1 MARAI
6 REATILQPGRATTMA
21 LLADRFVV
29 DEDQPSLDLATGDCV
44 VVAISSAGAESEER
58 QWALRCD
65 GLQKLHHPS
74 IARLLDYGAVGE
86 SKRFEAWRCG
96 ERWRGPSGEAEA
108 RCARA
113 STVLHAC
120 GLLSGSLTPT
130 SVRSSRSGPVVL
142 PVAEAGYPS
151 PCPDEELRDLR
162 LDDRAISALPR
173 RAVAAMS
180 ELFERSCGTRPHVAA
195 LWGPAGAGTRTVID
209 DLARMARLSGFVP
222 VAAHVLP
229 AFSDRLRGRSLFVID
244 AEGRRFGWSVL
255 LGAALASPRPH
266 VLLFVGREEVPG
278 VDGIAL
284 EPFTIDALAG
294 AVCPGPSTDP
304 QAARVRRLAAGA
316 GGWPGRFARLLW
328 RSTTS
333 RDAGLDR
340 RAEILRS
347 PKPGP
352 LRAAE
357 QAVIYGGDEE
367 LPVGATGL
375 RRSVPEAT
383 ELAALARRVDTGVQ
397 LIAHGR
403 HAPGERVLRQAI
415 GGLSRRGDWAHAGQ
429 GSVALARMLLR
440 RGRVREAQTTLECA
454 ADQSRR
460 GGDVSR
466 LIDIA
471 ILGGVALTDLARTD
485 EAETALSAA
494 LAAARSGHDGA
505 RVALALTALAR
516 ALFWQAR
523 YDEADQALRS
533 IDEIRS
539 SAEAALGVSSI
550 AVAIAVGTR
559 NLDLAV
565 SRGTV
570 AVAGAQ
576 QSGDSHLLADAAYGA
591 AFAHLAVGDVG
602 AVERDVAI
610 CVTAARVS
618 HDPLLAARGRLILV
632 EALRRS
638 GRRSAA
644 ARLLDRISRVGSAT
658 VPPIVRNRGDLLR
671 ELLSSDAPAHEIVAR
686 HVASTG
692 LGALAL
698 YVPSSR
704 AIRRGGPPDPMVDA
718 IVDIL
723 DVCQTA
729 EDEDAVLAEV
739 CRRIRSR
746 VRAVAMACA
755 AVQADGCTVITSDG
769 GRIEPAIAE
778 RVVAAGIA
786 IAPHRCHERIESG
799 VPIRYGGTIVGA
811 LVARWTIGTPHDLS
825 QAAALLTAAAAAVAP
840 ILSAAVARR
849 RRPAASGMAE
859 LMGASAAMAELRLA
873 VERAAAAPFAVLVEG
888 ESGSGKEL
896 VARALHRC
904 GPRRDRPF
912 CTVNC
917 AALPDDLLE
926 AELFG
931 HVRGAF
937 TGAIAERV
945 GVFEEAHGGTLLM
958 DEIGELSPR
967 AQAKVLRV
975 IQEGELR
982 RIGENVSR
990 RVNVRVVSAT
1000 NRDLRQEVAAGR
1012 FRLDLLYRLDVIRI
1026 GVPPLRERREDIV
1039 VLSEHFWRDAAA
1051 RVGSRATLAAATLG
1065 ALGRYDWP
1073 GNVRELQNVLA
1084 SLAVRSPRR
1093 GVVPP
1098 SALGPQFGHRG
1109 FTETARLDEA
1119 RRTFEDRFVR
1129 AALVRNG
1136 GQRLRTAAELG
1147 VTRQGLTKLM
1157 ARLGID

>member
-1 MARAI
+1 M
-6 REATILQPGRATTMA
+6 P

-29 DEDQPSLDLATGDCV
+29 DEDRRPLDLATGDGV
-44 VVAISSAGAESEER
+44 VLTISSAGAETDAR
-58 QWALRCD
+58 RWALRCD
-65 GLQKLHHPS
+65 ALQKLHHPS
-74 IARLLDYGAVGE
+74 IARLIDYGVVGE
-86 SKRFEAWRCG
+86 SKRFEAWRCD
-96 ERWRGPSGEAEA
+96 ERWRGPATEAEA
-108 RCARA
+108 SRARA
-113 STVLHAC
+113 VTVLSAC
-120 GLLSGSLTPT
+120 GLSSGSLTT
-130 SVRSSRSGPVVL
+130 ASVRSSRRGPVVL

-151 PCPDEELRDLR
+151 SGLDQEPGDLR
-162 LDDRAISALPR
+162 LEDRAITGLQR

-180 ELFERSCGTRPHVAA
+180 ELFERSCGTRPRVAA
-195 LWGPAGAGTRTVID
+195 LWGPAGAGAHTAID
-209 DLARMARLSGFVP
+209 DLARMARLRGFVP
-222 VAAHVLP
+222 VAACVLP

-244 AEGRRFGWSVL
+244 AAEGHRPGWSVL

-266 VLLFVGREEVPG
+266 VLLFVGRAEVPS

-284 EPFTIDALAG
+284 EPFTIDALAA
-294 AVCPGPSTDP
+294 AVCPRPSGAAL
-304 QAARVRRLAAGA
+304 AARLRRLAADA
-316 GGWPGRFARLLW
+316 GGWPGRFAQLLW
-328 RSTTS
+328 RGTDFSSSMT
-333 RDAGLDR
+333 R
-340 RAEILRS
+340 
-347 PKPGP
+347 P

-357 QAVIYGGDEE
+357 QAVIYGGDDEP
-367 LPVGATGL
+367 PVGAPGV
-375 RRSVPEAT
+375 RRSVPVAT
-383 ELAALARRVDTGVQ
+383 ELVALARRIETGAQ
-397 LIAHGR
+397 LIAEGR

-415 GGLSRRGDWAHAGQ
+415 GGLSRREDWRQAGH

-440 RGRVREAQTTLECA
+440 RGRVREAQATLEYA

-460 GGDVSR
+460 GGDVSQ

-471 ILGGVALTDLARTD
+471 ILGGVALTELARTD
-485 EAETALSAA
+485 EAESALSAA
-494 LAAARSGHDGA
+494 VAAARSGHDQA
-505 RVALALTALAR
+505 RVTLALTALAR
-516 ALFWQAR
+516 ALFWQGR
-523 YDEADQALRS
+523 YHEAEQALRS
-533 IDEIRS
+533 IDEVRS
-539 SAEAALGVSSI
+539 SEEAALGSSI
-550 AVAIAVGTR
+550 AVATAVGTR

-570 AVAGAQ
+570 AVARAQ
-576 QSGDSHLLADAAYGA
+576 QAGEPHRLADAAYGA

-610 CVTAARVS
+610 CVTAARAS
-618 HDPLLAARGRLILV
+618 HEPLLAARGRLILV

-644 ARLLDRISRVGSAT
+644 TRLLDRISRVGSAML
-658 VPPIVRNRGDLLR
+658 PPIVRNRGDLLR
-671 ELLSSDAPAHEIVAR
+671 ELLSSDAPAQEIVAR

-704 AIRRGGPPDPMVDA
+704 AIGRAGPLDPMVEA

-729 EDEDAVLAEV
+729 EDEDAVLAEA

-746 VRAVAMACA
+746 IRAVATACA
-755 AVQADGCTVITSDG
+755 AAQGPGCAVITSDG
-769 GRIEPAIAE
+769 GRIELAIAE
-778 RVVAAGIA
+778 RAVAAGIA
-786 IAPHRCHERIESG
+786 IAPHRCHERIESA

-811 LVARWTIGTPHDLS
+811 LAARWTIGTPHDLS
-825 QAAALLTAAAAAVAP
+825 QATALLTAAAAALAP

-849 RRPAASGMAE
+849 RRPAASAMAE
-859 LMGASAAMAELRLA
+859 LMGASAAMAEVRLA
-873 VERAAAAPFAVLVEG
+873 VERAAGAPFAVLVEG
-888 ESGSGKEL
+888 ESGAGKEL

-917 AALPDDLLE
+917 AALPDDLVE

-937 TGAIAERV
+937 TGAIAERP

-1000 NRDLRQEVAAGR
+1000 NRDLRREVAAGR

-1039 VLSEHFWRDAAA
+1039 MLAEHFWRDAAA

-1093 GVVPP
+1093 GVVPV
-1098 SALGPQFGHRG
+1098 SALGPQFGQRG
-1109 FTETARLDEA
+1109 FAEAARLDEA

-1136 GQRLRTAAELG
+1136 GQRVRTAAELG

-1157 ARLGID
+1157 ARLGITQEE

>member
-1 MARAI
+1 M
-6 REATILQPGRATTMA
+6 P

-29 DEDQPSLDLATGDCV
+29 DEDQRPLDLATGDRV
-44 VVAISSAGAESEER
+44 VLTISSAGAETEER

-74 IARLLDYGAVGE
+74 IARLIDYGVVGE
-86 SKRFEAWRCG
+86 SKRFEAWRCD
-96 ERWRGPSGEAEA
+96 ERWRGPAREAEA
-108 RCARA
+108 SCARA
-113 STVLHAC
+113 ATVLRAC
-120 GLLSGSLTPT
+120 GLVSGPLTPT
-130 SVRSSRSGPVVL
+130 SVRSSRRGPVVL

-151 PCPDEELRDLR
+151 SCCPDEEPGDLR
-162 LDDRAISALPR
+162 LEDRAITGLQR
-173 RAVAAMS
+173 RAVAAIS

-195 LWGPAGAGTRTVID
+195 LWGPAGAGTHTAID
-209 DLARMARLSGFVP
+209 DLARMARLRGFVP
-222 VAAHVLP
+222 VAARVLP

-244 AEGRRFGWSVL
+244 AGGRRLGWSVL
-255 LGAALASPRPH
+255 LGAAAASPRPH
-266 VLLFVGREEVPG
+266 VLLFVGREEVPT

-294 AVCPGPSTDP
+294 AVCPGPSAAP
-304 QAARVRRLAAGA
+304 LAARIRRLAADA
-316 GGWPGRFARLLW
+316 GGWPGRFAQLLW
-328 RSTTS
+328 RGPALSSTVT
-333 RDAGLDR
+333 GT
-340 RAEILRS
+340 I
-347 PKPGP
+347 
-352 LRAAE
+352 RAAE
-357 QAVIYGGDEE
+357 QAAIYGGDETQ
-367 LPVGATGL
+367 PVGATGR
-375 RRSVPEAT
+375 RRSLPVAT
-383 ELAALARRVDTGVQ
+383 ELVALARRVETGVQ
-397 LIAHGR
+397 LIADGR

-415 GGLSRRGDWAHAGQ
+415 GGLSRREEWAHASH
-429 GSVALARMLLR
+429 GSVALAGLLLR

-460 GGDVSR
+460 GGDVSQ

-471 ILGGVALTDLARTD
+471 ILGGVALTDLARPD
-485 EAETALSAA
+485 EAESALSAA
-494 LAAARSGHDGA
+494 VAAARSGHDQA

-523 YDEADQALRS
+523 YDEAEQALRS

-539 SAEAALGVSSI
+539 SEEAALGVSSI
-550 AVAIAVGTR
+550 AVATAVGTR

-565 SRGTV
+565 TRGTA
-570 AVAGAQ
+570 AVARAEQAGEP
-576 QSGDSHLLADAAYGA
+576 HLLADAAYGA

-610 CVTAARVS
+610 CVRAARAS
-618 HDPLLAARGRLILV
+618 HEPLLAARGRLIMV

-644 ARLLDRISRVGSAT
+644 TRLLDRVSRVGSAML
-658 VPPIVRNRGDLLR
+658 PPIVRYRAGLLQ
-671 ELLSSDAPAHEIVAR
+671 ELLSSDDPAQEIVAR

-692 LGALAL
+692 LGALGL
-698 YVPSSR
+698 YVPSSLAIGR
-704 AIRRGGPPDPMVDA
+704 AGPLDPVVDA

-729 EDEDAVLAEV
+729 EDEDAVLAEA
-739 CRRIRSR
+739 CRRLRSR
-746 VRAVAMACA
+746 LRAVAMACA
-755 AVQADGCTVITSDG
+755 AAQGPGCTVITSDG
-769 GRIEPAIAE
+769 GRIELAIAE
-778 RVVAAGIA
+778 RAAAAGIA
-786 IAPHRCHERIESG
+786 IAPHRCHERIESA

-811 LVARWTIGTPHDLS
+811 LAARWMIGTPHDLS
-825 QAAALLTAAAAAVAP
+825 QAVALLTAAAAAIAP

-859 LMGASAAMAELRLA
+859 LMGASAAMAEVRLA
-873 VERAAAAPFAVLVEG
+873 VERAAGAPFAVLVEG
-888 ESGSGKEL
+888 ESGAGKEL

-917 AALPDDLLE
+917 AALPDDLVE

-937 TGAIAERV
+937 TGAIAERP

-967 AQAKVLRV
+967 AQAKLLRV

-990 RVNVRVVSAT
+990 RINVRVVSAT

-1026 GVPPLRERREDIV
+1026 GVPALRERREDIV
-1039 VLSEHFWRDAAA
+1039 VLAEHFWREAAA

-1093 GVVPP
+1093 GVVPL
-1098 SALGPQFGHRG
+1098 SALGPQFGQRG
-1109 FTETARLDEA
+1109 FAEAARLDEA

-1129 AALVRNG
+1129 AALARNG
-1136 GQRLRTAAELG
+1136 GQRRRTAAELG

-1157 ARLGID
+1157 ARLGITLED